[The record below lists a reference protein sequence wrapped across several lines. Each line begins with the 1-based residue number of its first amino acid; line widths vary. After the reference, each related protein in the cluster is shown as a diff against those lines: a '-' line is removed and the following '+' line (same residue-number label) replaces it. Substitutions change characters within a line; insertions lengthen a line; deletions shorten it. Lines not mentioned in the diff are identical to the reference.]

1 MEKRIQRVRHEIKM
15 REVEVASVRQLA
27 PNYLSVT
34 FKGETLHD
42 FISASYDDHV
52 KFMPDEQTRRDFTPR
67 SYDNAARELTVEFA
81 LHSMGEVSDWARQA
95 AVGQRVVIA
104 GPRGSMIIPSDY
116 AWQVLAGDATAFPAI
131 RRRLEELPA
140 GVKVQVLVTGDDAGT
155 IEFKGE
161 AQVDVSVLAGPE
173 QLVDAVR
180 AMQLPEGDGFFW
192 CAGEA
197 AMASQVRDILFNE
210 KGHPREA
217 ARISAY
223 WKKGASAHHENLE

>member
-104 GPRGSMIIPSDY
+104 GPRGSMIMLDPRDEPFCAMPTRPTLPPALS
-116 AWQVLAGDATAFPAI
+116 ATAAVP
-131 RRRLEELPA
+131 L
-140 GVKVQVLVTGDDAGT
+140 
-155 IEFKGE
+155 
-161 AQVDVSVLAGPE
+161 LATCPI
-173 QLVDAVR
+173 
-180 AMQLPEGDGFFW
+180 
-192 CAGEA
+192 A
-197 AMASQVRDILFNE
+197 A
-210 KGHPREA
+210 
-217 ARISAY
+217 
-223 WKKGASAHHENLE
+223 